1 MPDFINSLMTV
12 TWLEGFAA
20 LATAICVYLAVKR
33 NILTYPIG
41 IAGTI
46 AYFFVFWGAE
56 LYSSAA
62 LQIVFFATQVY
73 GWWYWLFGDKG
84 FKPRISRVNMNW
96 LLGGAGVVVAGSFGL
111 GAITGAFGAELA
123 RLDAVIFSASI
134 VAQFFMDRKKLESW
148 AVWGVVNV
156 VSIFVYG
163 SMGLALTT
171 ILYAVLLVNA
181 FFGYLAWRK
190 ELVGYAKEDAQ
201 PVPEVMPLPEGAT
214 LADAVAIATG
224 EAVEVAAEPV
234 AVKAPRKRAPRKP
247 KTA

>member
-46 AYFFVFWGAE
+46 AYFFVFWGAG

-62 LQIVFFATQVY
+62 LQIVFTAVQVY
-73 GWWYWLFGDKG
+73 GWWFWLYGDKG
-84 FKPRISRVNMNW
+84 FKPRISSINYQWVIGGIVFAGIGG
-96 LLGGAGVVVAGSFGL
+96 LLLAMITESFGA
-111 GAITGAFGAELA
+111 AIPG
-123 RLDAVIFSASI
+123 LDALIFSISL
-134 VAQFFMDRKKLESW
+134 VAQFFMDRKKLENWIVW
-148 AVWGVVNV
+148 AGVNV

-171 ILYAVLLVNA
+171 ILYCVLLVNSV
-181 FFGYLAWRK
+181 FGYLAWRK
-190 ELVGYAKEDAQ
+190 ELVGYAKADA
-201 PVPEVMPLPEGAT
+201 VPIPDVMPLPEGAT
-214 LADAVAIATG
+214 LGDAVAIATG
-224 EAVEVAAEPV
+224 EPVEPV

-247 KTA
+247 KVSEV

>member
-41 IAGTI
+41 IAGTT

-56 LYSSAA
+56 LYSSAV

-73 GWWYWLFGDKG
+73 GWWFWLYGDKG
-84 FKPRISRVNMNW
+84 FKPRISRTNLNW
-96 LLGGAGVVVAGSFGL
+96 LLAGACATVGGAFTL
-111 GAITGAFGAELA
+111 GAITGAFGAQLA
-123 RLDAVIFSASI
+123 TLDAVIFSASL

-148 AVWGVVNV
+148 LVWIVVNI
-156 VSIFVYG
+156 VSIVVYG

-181 FFGYLAWRK
+181 FFGYSAWRK
-190 ELVGYAKEDAQ
+190 EFLGYAKADA
-201 PVPEVMPLPEGAT
+201 VPIPDVMPLPEGAT
-214 LADAVAIATG
+214 LGDAVSIATG
-224 EAVEVAAEPV
+224 EPVEPV

-247 KTA
+247 KVSEV